1 MPFVSE
7 MNMRRKIKLKKFTN
21 YLQAYPKKGR
31 DFHLDL
37 V

>member
-7 MNMRRKIKLKKFTN
+7 MNMRRKINLKKFTN
-21 YLQAYPKKGR
+21 YLPAYTKKGR
-31 DFHLDL
+31 DFHRDL